1 MASIARKNLLED
13 IPRFIVAQAGI
24 LFAVSLV
31 TIQTGI
37 LNGFA
42 RSTTL
47 LIDKS
52 NADIWI
58 ASDEMVNFELT
69 DPLLYGQLSQAK
81 TIEGVQQAEALILG
95 SVRWRPQNGEMS
107 PLMVIGFNPNG
118 QLFNPGNVIEGNVKD
133 LKEPFAV
140 MADQSRLSSMLS
152 EGIGT
157 TAIAGSLP
165 AKLVAVTKGTQS
177 IVSSTL
183 LFTSLENANT
193 YISAGINAE
202 VNCKVVGAGNLQCT
216 KVVEKKDP
224 TQKLKEIPTPK
235 KLEIADPIA
244 YILVKAKPGEDLQVL
259 KQRIEEEING
269 TNAYTKEELSE
280 KTRFFWLARTNIG
293 LVLGMGA
300 IVGVIVGIVVVAQIL
315 YSSVSDHIKE
325 FGTLK
330 AMGASDKELYAVIVE
345 QAIWMAVLGYIP
357 GMLVCLGLSSWVAS
371 KGIIILITP
380 WSALGVLGVTV
391 VMCVGSAFFAIQKVT
406 RIDPA
411 IVFKA

>member
-13 IPRFIVAQAGI
+13 IPRFVVAQAGI

-52 NADIWI
+52 KADIWI

-69 DPLLYGQLSQAK
+69 DPLLYGQMNQAR

-107 PLMVIGFNPNG
+107 PLMVIGFNPDG
-118 QLFNPGNVIEGNVKD
+118 QLFNPGTVIEGNIGD
-133 LKEPFAV
+133 LKQPYAI
-140 MADQSRLSSMLS
+140 MADQSRLSSMQAK
-152 EGIGT
+152 GVGM
-157 TAIAGSLP
+157 TATAGSLP
-165 AKLVAVTKGTQS
+165 AKLVAITKGTQS

-183 LFTSLENANT
+183 LFTSLENAST
-193 YISAGINAE
+193 YVSAGINAK
-202 VNCKVVGAGNLQCT
+202 VDCKVVGTGNLQCT
-216 KVVEKKDP
+216 KIVEKKDP
-224 TQKLKEIPTPK
+224 NQQLKEVPPPK
-235 KLEIADPIA
+235 ELEVADPIA
-244 YILVKAKPGEDLQVL
+244 YVLVKAQPGVDLQAL
-259 KQRIEEEING
+259 KQRIEKVIPG
-269 TNAYTKEELSE
+269 TTAYTTQELSE

-315 YSSVSDHIKE
+315 YSSVSDHLKE

-357 GMLVCLGLSSWVAS
+357 GMLLCLGLSGWVAS

-380 WSALGVLGVTV
+380 WSAFGVLGVTI
-391 VMCVGSAFFAIQKVT
+391 VMCVGSGFFAIQKVT

>member
-58 ASDEMVNFELT
+58 ASNQMVNFELT
-69 DPLLYGQLSQAK
+69 DPLLYGQLNQAK
-81 TIEGVQQAEALILG
+81 TIEGIQQAEALILG

-107 PLMVIGFNPNG
+107 PLMVVGFNPDG
-118 QLFNPGNVIEGNVKD
+118 QLFNPGSVIEGNVSD
-133 LKEPFAV
+133 LKQPFAV
-140 MADQSRLSSMLS
+140 MADQSRLSSMLA
-152 EGIGT
+152 EGVGT

-224 TQKLKEIPTPK
+224 NQKLEETPAPK
-235 KLEIADPIA
+235 NLEVADPIA
-244 YILVKAKPGEDLQVL
+244 YILIKAKPGEDLQVL
-259 KQRIEEEING
+259 KQKIEEAMPS
-269 TNAYTKEELSE
+269 TNAYTKNELSE

-300 IVGVIVGIVVVAQIL
+300 VVGVIVGIVVVAQIL
-315 YSSVSDHIKE
+315 YSSVSDHLKE

-345 QAIWMAVLGYIP
+345 QAIWMAVLGYLP
-357 GMLVCLGLSSWVAS
+357 GMLVCLGLSSWVAG

-380 WSALGVLGVTV
+380 LSALGVLGITV
-391 VMCVGSAFFAIQKVT
+391 FMCVGSAFFAIQKVT

>member
-58 ASDEMVNFELT
+58 ASNEMVNFELT
-69 DPLLYGQLSQAK
+69 DPLIYGQLNQAK

-95 SVRWRPQNGEMS
+95 SVRWRPQNGDMS
-107 PLMVIGFNPNG
+107 PLMVVGFNPDG
-118 QLFNPGNVIEGNVKD
+118 QLFNPGKVIEGNVRD
-133 LKEPFAV
+133 LKQPFAV
-140 MADQSRLSSMLS
+140 MADQSRLSSMLA
-152 EGIGT
+152 EGLGT

-224 TQKLKEIPTPK
+224 TQKLEETPAPKE
-235 KLEIADPIA
+235 LEVADPIA

-259 KQRIEEEING
+259 KQRIEEAIPD
-269 TNAYTKEELSE
+269 TNAYTKNELSQ

-300 IVGVIVGIVVVAQIL
+300 VVGVIVGIVVVAQIL
-315 YSSVSDHIKE
+315 YSSVSDHLKE

-345 QAIWMAVLGYIP
+345 QAIWMAVLGYLP
-357 GMLVCLGLSSWVAS
+357 GMLVCLGLSGWVAS

-380 WSALGVLGVTV
+380 LSALGVLG
-391 VMCVGSAFFAIQKVT
+391 
-406 RIDPA
+406 
-411 IVFKA
+411 

>member
-1 MASIARKNLLED
+1 MASVARKNLLED

-69 DPLLYGQLSQAK
+69 DPLIFGQSSQAK
-81 TIEGVQQAEALILG
+81 TIDGVQQVEALILG

-107 PLMVIGFNPNG
+107 PLMVIGFNPDG
-118 QLFNPGNVIEGNVKD
+118 QLFNPGNVIEGNLKD
-133 LKEPFAV
+133 LKQPFAV

-152 EGIGT
+152 KGVGT

-165 AKLVAVTKGTQS
+165 AKLAAVTTGTQS

-202 VNCKVVGAGNLQCT
+202 VNCKVVGAGNFQCT
-216 KVVEKKDP
+216 RVMEKKDP
-224 TQKLKEIPTPK
+224 IQKFKEIPPPK
-235 KLEIADPIA
+235 NLEIADPIA

-259 KQRIEEEING
+259 KQKIEEVIKG
-269 TNAYTKEELSE
+269 TTAYTKKELSE

-330 AMGASDKELYAVIVE
+330 AMGASDQELYAIIVE

-357 GMLVCLGLSSWVAS
+357 GILVCLGLSTWVAS

-380 WSALGVLGVTV
+380 LSALGVLGVTI

>member
-58 ASDEMVNFELT
+58 ASNEMVNFELT
-69 DPLLYGQLSQAK
+69 DPLLYGQLNQAK
-81 TIEGVQQAEALILG
+81 TIEGVQRAEALILG

-107 PLMVIGFNPNG
+107 PLMVVGFNPDG
-118 QLFNPGNVIEGNVKD
+118 QLFNPGKVIEGNVRD
-133 LKEPFAV
+133 LKQPFSV
-140 MADQSRLSSMLS
+140 MADQSRLSSMLA
-152 EGIGT
+152 EGVGT
-157 TAIAGSLP
+157 MAIAGSLP

-224 TQKLKEIPTPK
+224 TQKLEETPAPK
-235 KLEIADPIA
+235 NLEVADPIA

-259 KQRIEEEING
+259 KQKIEEAMPA
-269 TNAYTKEELSE
+269 TNAYTKNELSE

-300 IVGVIVGIVVVAQIL
+300 VVGVIVGIVVVAQIL
-315 YSSVSDHIKE
+315 YSSVSDHLKE

-330 AMGASDKELYAVIVE
+330 AMGASDQELYAVIVE
-345 QAIWMAVLGYIP
+345 QAIWMAVLGYLP
-357 GMLVCLGLSSWVAS
+357 GMLVCLGLSTWVAS

-380 WSALGVLGVTV
+380 LSALGVLGITV
-391 VMCVGSAFFAIQKVT
+391 FMCVGSAFFAIQKVT

>member
-58 ASDEMVNFELT
+58 ASNEMVNFELT
-69 DPLLYGQLSQAK
+69 DPLIYGQLNQAK

-95 SVRWRPQNGEMS
+95 SVRWRPQNGDMS
-107 PLMVIGFNPNG
+107 PLMVVGFNPDG
-118 QLFNPGNVIEGNVKD
+118 QLFNPGKVIEGNVRD
-133 LKEPFAV
+133 LKQPFAV
-140 MADQSRLSSMLS
+140 MADQSRLSSMLA
-152 EGIGT
+152 EGLGT

-224 TQKLKEIPTPK
+224 TQKLEETPAPKE
-235 KLEIADPIA
+235 LEVADPIA

-259 KQRIEEEING
+259 KQRIEEAIPD
-269 TNAYTKEELSE
+269 TNAYTKNELSQ

-300 IVGVIVGIVVVAQIL
+300 VVGVIVGIVVVAQIL
-315 YSSVSDHIKE
+315 YSSVSDHLKE

-345 QAIWMAVLGYIP
+345 QAIWMAVLGYLP
-357 GMLVCLGLSSWVAS
+357 GMLVCLGLSGWVAS

-380 WSALGVLGVTV
+380 LSALGVFGITV
-391 VMCVGSAFFAIQKVT
+391 FMCVGSAFFAIQKVT

>member
-24 LFAVSLV
+24 LFAVSLI

-37 LNGFA
+37 LNGFT

-52 NADIWI
+52 NAEIWI
-58 ASDEMVNFELT
+58 ASDKMVNFELT
-69 DPLLYGQLSQAK
+69 DPLLYGQFNQAK
-81 TIEGVQQAEALILG
+81 TIDGVQQVEALILG
-95 SVRWRPQNGEMS
+95 SVRWRPRNGEMS
-107 PLMVIGFNPNG
+107 SLKVIGFNPDG
-118 QLFNPGNVIEGNVKD
+118 QLFNPGNVIKGNVKD
-133 LKEPFAV
+133 LKQPFAV

-152 EGIGT
+152 KGVGT

-193 YISAGINAE
+193 YISASINAK
-202 VNCKVVGAGNLQCT
+202 VNCKVLGAGNFQCT
-216 KVVEKKDP
+216 RVVEKKDP
-224 TQKLKEIPTPK
+224 TQKLREIPAPK

-244 YILVKAKPGEDLQVL
+244 YILVKAKPGEDLQLL
-259 KQRIEEEING
+259 KQKIEEVMTGIA
-269 TNAYTKEELSE
+269 AYTQKELSE
-280 KTRFFWLARTNIG
+280 KTRFFWLARTKIG

-300 IVGVIVGIVVVAQIL
+300 VVGVMVGIVVVAQIL

-330 AMGASDKELYAVIVE
+330 AMGASDRELYAVIVE

-357 GMLVCLGLSSWVAS
+357 GILVCLGLSTWVAS

-380 WSALGVLGVTV
+380 WSALGILGITV

>member
-58 ASDEMVNFELT
+58 ASNEMVNFELT
-69 DPLLYGQLSQAK
+69 EPLIYGQLNQAK

-107 PLMVIGFNPNG
+107 PLMVVGFNPDG
-118 QLFNPGNVIEGNVKD
+118 QLFNPGKVIEGNVRD
-133 LKEPFAV
+133 LKQPFAV
-140 MADQSRLSSMLS
+140 MADQSRLSSMLA
-152 EGIGT
+152 EGVGT

-224 TQKLKEIPTPK
+224 TQKLEETPAPK
-235 KLEIADPIA
+235 NLEVADPIA

-259 KQRIEEEING
+259 KQRIEEAIPD
-269 TNAYTKEELSE
+269 TNAYTKNELSE

-300 IVGVIVGIVVVAQIL
+300 VVGVIVGIVVVAQIL
-315 YSSVSDHIKE
+315 YSSVSDHLKE

-345 QAIWMAVLGYIP
+345 QAIWMAVLGYLP
-357 GMLVCLGLSSWVAS
+357 GMLVCLGLSGWVAS

-380 WSALGVLGVTV
+380 LSALGVLGVTV
-391 VMCVGSAFFAIQKVT
+391 FMCVGSAFFAIQKVT

>member
-58 ASDEMVNFELT
+58 ASNQMVNFELT
-69 DPLLYGQLSQAK
+69 DPLLYGQLNQAK
-81 TIEGVQQAEALILG
+81 TIEGVQRAEALILG

-107 PLMVIGFNPNG
+107 PLMVVGFNPDG
-118 QLFNPGNVIEGNVKD
+118 QLFNPGKVIEGNVSD
-133 LKEPFAV
+133 LKQPFAV
-140 MADQSRLSSMLS
+140 MADQSRLSSMLA
-152 EGIGT
+152 EGVGT
-157 TAIAGSLP
+157 MAIAGSLP

-224 TQKLKEIPTPK
+224 TQKLEETPAPK
-235 KLEIADPIA
+235 NLEVADPIA

-259 KQRIEEEING
+259 KQKIEEAMPA
-269 TNAYTKEELSE
+269 TNAYTKNELSE

-300 IVGVIVGIVVVAQIL
+300 VVGVIVGIVVVAQIL
-315 YSSVSDHIKE
+315 YSSVSDHLKE

-330 AMGASDKELYAVIVE
+330 AMGASDQELYAVIVE
-345 QAIWMAVLGYIP
+345 QAIWMAVLGYLP
-357 GMLVCLGLSSWVAS
+357 GMLVCLGLSTWVAS

-380 WSALGVLGVTV
+380 LSALGVLGITV
-391 VMCVGSAFFAIQKVT
+391 FMCVGSAFFAIQKVT

>member
-58 ASDEMVNFELT
+58 ASNEMVNFELT
-69 DPLLYGQLSQAK
+69 DPLLYGQLNQAK
-81 TIEGVQQAEALILG
+81 AIEGVQQAEALILG
-95 SVRWRPQNGEMS
+95 SVRWRPENGEMS
-107 PLMVIGFNPNG
+107 PLMVVGFNPDG
-118 QLFNPGNVIEGNVKD
+118 QLFNPGNVIEGKVSD
-133 LKEPFAV
+133 LKQPFAV
-140 MADQSRLSSMLS
+140 MADQSRLSSMLA
-152 EGIGT
+152 EGVGT
-157 TAIAGSLP
+157 MAIAGSLP

-224 TQKLKEIPTPK
+224 TQKLEETPPPKE
-235 KLEIADPIA
+235 LEVADPIA

-259 KQRIEEEING
+259 KQRIEEAMPS
-269 TNAYTKEELSE
+269 TNAYTKNELSE

-300 IVGVIVGIVVVAQIL
+300 VVGIIVGIVVVAQIL
-315 YSSVSDHIKE
+315 YSSVSDHLKE

-345 QAIWMAVLGYIP
+345 QAIWMAVLGYLP
-357 GMLVCLGLSSWVAS
+357 GMLVCLGLSGWVAS

-380 WSALGVLGVTV
+380 LSALGVLGVTV
-391 VMCVGSAFFAIQKVT
+391 FMCVGSAFFAIQKVT

>member
-58 ASDEMVNFELT
+58 ASNEMVNFELT
-69 DPLLYGQLSQAK
+69 DPLIYGQLNQAK

-107 PLMVIGFNPNG
+107 PLMVVGFNQDG
-118 QLFNPGNVIEGNVKD
+118 QLFNPGNVIEGKVSD
-133 LKEPFAV
+133 LKQPFAV
-140 MADQSRLSSMLS
+140 MADQSRLSSMLA
-152 EGIGT
+152 EGVGT
-157 TAIAGSLP
+157 TAKAGSLP

-193 YISAGINAE
+193 YINAGINAE
-202 VNCKVVGAGNLQCT
+202 FKCKLVGAGNFQCT
-216 KVVEKKDP
+216 KVVEQKDL
-224 TQKLKEIPTPK
+224 TQKLEETPAPKE
-235 KLEIADPIA
+235 LEVADPIA

-259 KQRIEEEING
+259 KQRIEEAMPD
-269 TNAYTKEELSE
+269 TNAYTKNELSQ

-300 IVGVIVGIVVVAQIL
+300 VVGIIVGIVVVAQIL
-315 YSSVSDHIKE
+315 YSSVSDHLKE

-345 QAIWMAVLGYIP
+345 QAIWMAVLGYLP
-357 GMLVCLGLSSWVAS
+357 GMLVCLGLSGWVAS

-380 WSALGVLGVTV
+380 LSALGVLGVTV
-391 VMCVGSAFFAIQKVT
+391 FMCVGSAFFAIQKVT

>member
-52 NADIWI
+52 KADIWI
-58 ASDEMVNFELT
+58 ASNQMVNFELT
-69 DPLLYGQLSQAK
+69 DPLLYGQLNQAK
-81 TIEGVQQAEALILG
+81 TIEGVQRAEALILG

-107 PLMVIGFNPNG
+107 PLMVVGFNPDG
-118 QLFNPGNVIEGNVKD
+118 QLFNPGKVIEGNVSD
-133 LKEPFAV
+133 LKQPFAV
-140 MADQSRLSSMLS
+140 MADQSRLSSMLA
-152 EGIGT
+152 EGVGT
-157 TAIAGSLP
+157 MAIAGSLP

-224 TQKLKEIPTPK
+224 TQKLKETPAPK
-235 KLEIADPIA
+235 NLEVADPIA

-259 KQRIEEEING
+259 KQKIEEAMPA
-269 TNAYTKEELSE
+269 TNAYTKNELSE

-300 IVGVIVGIVVVAQIL
+300 VVGVIVGIVVVAQIL
-315 YSSVSDHIKE
+315 YSSVSDHLKE

-330 AMGASDKELYAVIVE
+330 AMGASDQELYAVIVE
-345 QAIWMAVLGYIP
+345 QAIWMAVLGYLP
-357 GMLVCLGLSSWVAS
+357 GMLVCLGLSTWVAG

-380 WSALGVLGVTV
+380 LSALGVLGITV
-391 VMCVGSAFFAIQKVT
+391 FMCVGSAFFAIQKVT

>member
-1 MASIARKNLLED
+1 
-13 IPRFIVAQAGI
+13 
-24 LFAVSLV
+24 
-31 TIQTGI
+31 GI

-58 ASDEMVNFELT
+58 ASNQMVNFELT
-69 DPLLYGQLSQAK
+69 DPLLYGQLNQAK
-81 TIEGVQQAEALILG
+81 TIEGIQQAEALILG

-107 PLMVIGFNPNG
+107 PLMVVGFNPDG
-118 QLFNPGNVIEGNVKD
+118 QLFNPGSVIEGNVSD
-133 LKEPFAV
+133 LKQPFAV
-140 MADQSRLSSMLS
+140 MADQSRLSSMLA
-152 EGIGT
+152 EGVGT

-224 TQKLKEIPTPK
+224 NQKLEETPAPK
-235 KLEIADPIA
+235 NLEVADPIA
-244 YILVKAKPGEDLQVL
+244 YILIKAKPGEDLQVL
-259 KQRIEEEING
+259 KQKIEEAMPS
-269 TNAYTKEELSE
+269 TNAYTKNELSE

-300 IVGVIVGIVVVAQIL
+300 VVGVIVGIVVVAQIL
-315 YSSVSDHIKE
+315 YSSVSDHLKE

-345 QAIWMAVLGYIP
+345 QAIWMAVLGYLP
-357 GMLVCLGLSSWVAS
+357 GMLVCLGLSSWVAG

-380 WSALGVLGVTV
+380 LSALGVLGITV
-391 VMCVGSAFFAIQKVT
+391 FMCVGSAFFAIQKVT

>member
-13 IPRFIVAQAGI
+13 IPRFLVAQAGI

-69 DPLLYGQLSQAK
+69 DPLLYGQVGQAQ
-81 TIEGVQQAEALILG
+81 TIEGVQQAEPLILG
-95 SVRWRPQNGEMS
+95 SVRWRPENGEMS
-107 PLMVIGFNPNG
+107 PLMVIGFNPDG
-118 QLFNPGNVIEGNVKD
+118 QLFNPGNVIEGNVSD
-133 LKEPFAV
+133 LKEPFAI

-152 EGIGT
+152 EGVGT
-157 TAIAGSLP
+157 TALAGSLP

-183 LFTSLENANT
+183 LFTSLENANN
-193 YISAGINAE
+193 YITARINSE
-202 VNCKVVGAGNLQCT
+202 VNCKVLGEGNVQCA
-216 KVVEKKDP
+216 KVIEKKDP
-224 TQKLKEIPTPK
+224 NEELNEIPGPE
-235 KLEIADPIA
+235 KLEVADPIA
-244 YILVKAKPGEDLQVL
+244 YILVKAKPGEDLQAL
-259 KQRIEEEING
+259 KKRIEKVMPA
-269 TNAYTKEELSE
+269 TTAYTKQELSE

-330 AMGASDKELYAVIVE
+330 AMGASDQELYAVIVE
-345 QAIWMAVLGYIP
+345 QAMWMAVLGYIP
-357 GMLVCLGLSSWVAS
+357 GMLLCLGLSGWVAS

-391 VMCVGSAFFAIQKVT
+391 IMCVGSGFFAIQKVT

>member
-13 IPRFIVAQAGI
+13 IPRFMVAQAGI

-69 DPLLYGQLSQAK
+69 DPLLYGQIGQSQ
-81 TIEGVQQAEALILG
+81 TIEGVQQAEGLILG
-95 SVRWRPQNGEMS
+95 SVRWRPENGEMS
-107 PLMVIGFNPNG
+107 PLMVVGFNPDG

-157 TAIAGSLP
+157 TAIAGSVP

-183 LFTSLENANT
+183 LFTSLENANN
-193 YISAGINAE
+193 YITARINAE
-202 VNCKVVGAGNLQCT
+202 VKCKVLGEGNVQCT

-224 TQKLKEIPTPK
+224 NEQLAEIPGPE
-235 KLEIADPIA
+235 KLEVADPIA
-244 YILVKAKPGEDLQVL
+244 YILVKAQPGEDLQAL
-259 KQRIEEEING
+259 KKRIEKAMPA
-269 TNAYTKEELSE
+269 TTAYTKEELSE

-300 IVGVIVGIVVVAQIL
+300 IVGIIVGIVVVAQIL

-330 AMGASDKELYAVIVE
+330 AMGASDQELYAVIVE

-357 GMLVCLGLSSWVAS
+357 GMLLCLGLSGWVAS

-380 WSALGVLGVTV
+380 WSALGVLGVTIF
-391 VMCVGSAFFAIQKVT
+391 MCVGSGFFAIQKVT

>member
-69 DPLLYGQLSQAK
+69 DPLLYGQLNQAR

-95 SVRWRPQNGEMS
+95 SVRWRPKNGEMS
-107 PLMVIGFNPNG
+107 PLMVIGFNPDG
-118 QLFNPGNVIEGNVKD
+118 QLFNPGNVIEGNVSD
-133 LKEPFAV
+133 LKQPFAV
-140 MADQSRLSSMLS
+140 MADQSRLSSMQAD
-152 EGIGT
+152 GIGM
-157 TAIAGSLP
+157 TATAGTLP
-165 AKLVAVTKGTQS
+165 AKLVAITQGTQS

-183 LFTSLENANT
+183 LFTSLENATT
-193 YISAGINAE
+193 YLSAGINAK
-202 VNCKVVGAGNLQCT
+202 VDCKVVGGGNLQCT

-224 TQKLKEIPTPK
+224 TQQLQETPAPKE
-235 KLEIADPIA
+235 LEVADPIA
-244 YILVKAKPGEDLQVL
+244 YILVSAQPGVDLQAL
-259 KQRIEEEING
+259 KQRIQQVIPA

-330 AMGASDKELYAVIVE
+330 AMGASDQELYAVIVE
-345 QAIWMAVLGYIP
+345 QAIWMAILGYIP
-357 GMLVCLGLSSWVAS
+357 GMLLCLGLSGLVAS

-391 VMCVGSAFFAIQKVT
+391 VMCVGSGFFAIQKVT